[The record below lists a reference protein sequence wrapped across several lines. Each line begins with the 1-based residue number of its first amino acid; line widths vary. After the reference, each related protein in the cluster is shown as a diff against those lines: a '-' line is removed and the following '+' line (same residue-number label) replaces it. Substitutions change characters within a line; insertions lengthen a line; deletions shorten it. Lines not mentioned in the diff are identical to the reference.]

1 MKGNRFGR
9 LFVLGRAG
17 SQGRKATWLCLC
29 DCGVLAIV
37 RYDHL
42 KEGRTVSCGC
52 YGREK
57 RLKHGHR
64 SNGQSR
70 TYNSWRA
77 MRDRCSRPSAKNYA
91 NYGGRGICVC
101 EDWLNSFDG
110 FLKDMG
116 ERPPGMTLDRIDVHG
131 NYEPGNCRWAT
142 PEEQEANKRWRHQG
156 VPTREANWSTPQF

>member
-1 MKGNRFGR
+1 MKSSRHGR

-17 SQGRKATWLCLC
+17 TQTRKPTWLCLC

-37 RYDHL
+37 RVDHL
-42 KEGRTVSCGC
+42 RTGRTTSCGC
-52 YGREK
+52 YGRER

-64 SNGQSR
+64 SMGQSR

-77 MRDRCSRPSAKNYA
+77 MKTRCSRKSARNYR

-101 EDWLNSFDG
+101 AAWQNSFDA

-116 ERPPGMTLDRIDVHG
+116 ERPPGTTIDRIDFNG

-142 PEEQEANKRWRHQG
+142 PEQQEANRRPRGTEWE
-156 VPTREANWSTPQF
+156 PPNWTTPRF